1 MYTLLIM
8 SPSAIPN
15 AQLQSLLG
23 SGGRMDQQ
31 QLMELLGGA
40 GGFPHALAGMGSR
53 GRAVLE
59 TQRFILL

>member
-1 MYTLLIM
+1 
-8 SPSAIPN
+8 
-15 AQLQSLLG
+15 
-23 SGGRMDQQ
+23 MDQQ

-59 TQRFILL
+59 TQRFVVLWNTSYHYQDLDKLIHELFV